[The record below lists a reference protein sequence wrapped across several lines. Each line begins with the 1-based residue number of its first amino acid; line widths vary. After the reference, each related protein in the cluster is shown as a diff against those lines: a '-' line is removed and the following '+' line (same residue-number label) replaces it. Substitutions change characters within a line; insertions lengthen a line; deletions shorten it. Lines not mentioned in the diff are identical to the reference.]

1 MNIAKT
7 FVALLIW
14 LPLSATLKVAY
25 DEQWQVYLQ
34 SNHRFSSQAIL

>member
-7 FVALLIW
+7 IVALLNW
-14 LPLSATLKVAY
+14 LPLPATLKVAH